1 MVYRTMQ
8 GKVIDL
14 EKLMRENETL
24 PAVGNMRVNA
34 RGDEIGQGGKIVRTR
49 EQIVAEYYKDNP
61 KGNKIKQE
69 RRKEVE
75 QAAPDI
81 LVEQPKQTKTKQNK
95 LFNDEE

>member
-14 EKLMRENETL
+14 EKLMRENELL

-34 RGDEIGQGGKIVRTR
+34 RGDEIGPGGKIIRTR
-49 EQIVAEYYKDNP
+49 EQIPAEYYRDNP
-61 KGNKIKQE
+61 KGNKIKVD

-75 QAAPDI
+75 QTVAEPV
-81 LVEQPKQTKTKQNK
+81 VEPPKQSKSKQNK